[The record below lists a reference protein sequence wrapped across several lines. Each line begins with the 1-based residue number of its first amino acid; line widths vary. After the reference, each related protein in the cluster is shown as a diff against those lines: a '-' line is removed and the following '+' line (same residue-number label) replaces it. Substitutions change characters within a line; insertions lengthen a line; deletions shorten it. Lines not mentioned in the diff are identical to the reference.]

1 MWDLVG
7 QHTAPFS
14 PGDVA
19 KHPHGLSLVT
29 VYPEKEDV
37 YTPWRFTNVRR
48 LAHHGGRNAAP
59 PGVSLSGPFVTA
71 RYRAALASWPAMQV
85 RTAISVRER
94 TRTGRIRFI

>member
-37 YTPWRFTNVRR
+37 STSQRFTNVRR

-59 PGVSLSGPFVTA
+59 PGVSLPGPFVTA
-71 RYRAALASWPAMQV
+71 RYRTALASQPAMRV
-85 RTAISVRER
+85 
-94 TRTGRIRFI
+94 

>member
-19 KHPHGLSLVT
+19 KHPHGLSLIT

-48 LAHHGGRNAAP
+48 LAHHGGRNTAP

-71 RYRAALASWPAMQV
+71 RYRAALAS
-85 RTAISVRER
+85 
-94 TRTGRIRFI
+94 